1 MKIENWILIA
11 LIIAAAFFLPFR
23 YKVELT
29 EITQQE
35 NVISRTNVLSSCN
48 SAMAAVDQKAS
59 EVFGTEETGIM
70 YRIHSGIKIVIT
82 PRCIKKY

>member
-11 LIIAAAFFLPFR
+11 LIVAAAFFLPFR

-35 NVISRTNVLSSCN
+35 NVVSRTNVLSSCN

-59 EVFGTEETGIM
+59 EVFGTEEIRTTAIEEFFENL
-70 YRIHSGIKIVIT
+70 
-82 PRCIKKY
+82 